1 MPRFARIF
9 LFQSLRARICRR
21 GATLVEL
28 AIVLVVVGIL
38 MGGALIPM
46 RALEERR
53 QLREEM
59 RQMERVRNAIVGYA
73 FRHRTKARTLRI
85 VPVLRRSPV
94 VLGFVSEFRLPAGR
108 PYLPCPDWDGDG
120 FEDRLPAG
128 AEGFMQ
134 GMEVKSDLTVTIR
147 VGVPRDG
154 AVFPIGDDILSWVDP
169 SLEWTGTHPYGACAA
184 SRGAVPWRTLGVPP
198 ADRWGGRHTYFADPL
213 FSSSIFGFDR
223 QTIADIYDRRIP
235 DAPGLRPPERFSSSV
250 TGRTYQYEDTELFC
264 PAVICDG
271 GRAQNCWQNR
281 HRDFSKRC
289 LWNPDRVDGLAL
301 KAGAV
306 ARDDIF
312 SASPGGREFP
322 KGAVTDGL
330 PLVLVSHGPNGHF
343 AVNHWATL
351 HDPIHPVDGVKSP
364 ICNLGP
370 ASEIDVVAQP
380 GHLGRVH
387 EAANGTRIAPG
398 HKKQFVDTPRLPTD
412 RCVRLFGVGPEFSGG
427 RPDIFNLSSFVWEPP
442 GEEFDDLLLW
452 MTREE
457 LSVAV
462 PGDIPPL
469 PRMIIPF
476 FPL

>member
-1 MPRFARIF
+1 M
-9 LFQSLRARICRR
+9 
-21 GATLVEL
+21 EL

-59 RQMERVRNAIVGYA
+59 RQMERVRDAIVGYA

-85 VPVLRRSPV
+85 VPLLRQSPV
-94 VLGFVSEFRLPAGR
+94 ALGFVSEFRLPAGR

-120 FEDRLPAG
+120 FEDRLPEG
-128 AEGFMQ
+128 ADGFMQ
-134 GMEVKSDLTVTIR
+134 GMEVKPDLTVTIY
-147 VGVPRDG
+147 VGNHFSNGRLVSG
-154 AVFPIGDDILSWVDP
+154 GDILGWVDP
-169 SLEWTGTHPYGACAA
+169 LRQGSNRRNTTHPYGECAM

-198 ADRWGGRHTYFADPL
+198 ADRWGGRHTYFADPR
-213 FSSSIFGFDR
+213 FSNSIFGFDR
-223 QTIADIYDRRIP
+223 QTIADIYERRIP
-235 DAPGLRPPERFSSSV
+235 DAPGLRPSVHFPSSV
-250 TGRTYQYEDTELFC
+250 GGGGAFDSTDSEFFC

-271 GRAQNCWQNR
+271 GRAQNCWQ
-281 HRDFSKRC
+281 HVHHTDYSKRC
-289 LWNPDRVDGLAL
+289 QWNPDQVDGLAL

-306 ARDDIF
+306 AWDDILP
-312 SASPGGREFP
+312 ASPGGREFP

-351 HDPIHPVDGVKSP
+351 RDPIHPVAGVKSP
-364 ICNLGP
+364 VCNVD
-370 ASEIDVVAQP
+370 EIIVVPQP
-380 GHLGRVH
+380 GHLGRIH
-387 EAANGTRIAPG
+387 EAINGDRTTPG
-398 HKKQFVDTPRLPTD
+398 HKPHTVGTPRLPTE
-412 RCVRLFGVGPEFSGG
+412 RCDFLSGPIPVGSVWP
-427 RPDIFNLSSFVWEPP
+427 IAFNNSFFVWEPP

>member
-1 MPRFARIF
+1 MRIF
-9 LFQSLRARICRR
+9 IHPQFPRAWLRRR

-28 AIVLVVVGIL
+28 AIVLAVIGIL
-38 MGGALIPM
+38 IGGALVPM

-53 QLREEM
+53 QRQEEM
-59 RQMERVRNAIVGYA
+59 RQMERVRDAIVGYA

-85 VPVLRRSPV
+85 VPVLRPSPV
-94 VLGFVSEFRLPAGR
+94 ALGFVSEFRLPAGR

-120 FEDRLPAG
+120 IEDRLPEG
-128 AEGFMQ
+128 ADGFMQ
-134 GMEVKSDLTVTIR
+134 GMEVKPDLTVTIY
-147 VGVPRDG
+147 VG
-154 AVFPIGDDILSWVDP
+154 APISDDTFVLGGNILSWVDP
-169 SLEWTGTHPYGACAA
+169 SKRWWSATHPYGACAA

-198 ADRWGGRHTYFADPL
+198 TDRWGSRHTYFADPL
-213 FSSSIFGFDR
+213 FSNNIFGFDR

-235 DAPGLRPPERFSSSV
+235 DAPGLRPPQRLFSFV
-250 TGRTYQYEDTELFC
+250 GGGGFFDAADVEDFC

-271 GRAQNCWQNR
+271 GRAENCWQ
-281 HRDFSKRC
+281 HHEQAYSKRC

-306 ARDDIF
+306 AREDIF

-351 HDPIHPVDGVKSP
+351 HDPIHPVAGVKSP
-364 ICNLGP
+364 ICNVDEVNVLP
-370 ASEIDVVAQP
+370 QP
-380 GHLGRVH
+380 GHLGRIH
-387 EAANGTRIAPG
+387 EAVNGGRIAPG
-398 HKKQFVDTPRLPTD
+398 HEPHIAGTPRLPTE
-412 RCVRLFGVGPEFSGG
+412 RCVLLFGPARGPRGPGST
-427 RPDIFNLSSFVWEPP
+427 PFNRSFFVWGPP

-462 PGDIPPL
+462 PGNIPPL

>member
-1 MPRFARIF
+1 MPHFARLF
-9 LFQSLRARICRR
+9 LFQSLRARIRRR

-28 AIVLVVVGIL
+28 AIVLVVGGIL

-59 RQMERVRNAIVGYA
+59 RQMERVRDAIVGYA

-85 VPVLRRSPV
+85 VPVLRQSPLA
-94 VLGFVSEFRLPAGR
+94 LGFVSEFRLPAGR

-120 FEDRLPAG
+120 FEDRLPEG
-128 AEGFMQ
+128 ADGFMQ
-134 GMEVKSDLTVTIR
+134 GMEVKPDLTVTIH
-147 VGVPRDG
+147 VGVPMNG
-154 AVFPIGDDILSWVDP
+154 AQLLIGGNILGWVDP
-169 SLEWTGTHPYGACAA
+169 SLRWNGTHPYGACAV

-198 ADRWGGRHTYFADPL
+198 ADRWGSRHTYFADPL

-223 QTIADIYDRRIP
+223 QTIADAYDRRIP
-235 DAPGLRPPERFSSSV
+235 DAPGLRPPERFPASV
-250 TGRTYQYEDTELFC
+250 TGRWSQYADPEEFC

-281 HRDFSKRC
+281 HRDLSKRC
-289 LWNPDRVDGLAL
+289 LWNPDRVGGLAL

-306 ARDDIF
+306 ARDNIF
-312 SASPGGREFP
+312 PASPGGRGFP

-330 PLVLVSHGPNGHF
+330 PLVLVSHGPNRHF

-351 HDPIHPVDGVKSP
+351 HDPIHPVAGVKSP
-364 ICNLGP
+364 ICNVD
-370 ASEIDVVAQP
+370 EINVVAQP
-380 GHLGRVH
+380 GHLGRIH
-387 EAANGTRIAPG
+387 EAINGTRIAPG
-398 HKKQFVDTPRLPTD
+398 HEPHLVDTPRLPTD
-412 RCVRLFGVGPEFSGG
+412 RCVLVDGVGPTFSGG
-427 RPDIFNLSSFVWEPP
+427 FPDFFNLSFFVWEPP

-462 PGDIPPL
+462 PGNIPPL
-469 PRMIIPF
+469 PRIIIPF

>member
-1 MPRFARIF
+1 M
-9 LFQSLRARICRR
+9 
-21 GATLVEL
+21 L
-28 AIVLVVVGIL
+28 AVVGVL

-53 QLREEM
+53 QLQEEM
-59 RQMERVRNAIVGYA
+59 RRMERVRDAIVGYA

-85 VPVLRRSPV
+85 VPVLRSSPV
-94 VLGFVSEFRLPAGR
+94 AFGFVSEFRLPAGR

-120 FEDRLPAG
+120 FEDRLPEG
-128 AEGFMQ
+128 ADGFMQ
-134 GMEVKSDLTVTIR
+134 GMEVKSNLTVTIY
-147 VGVPRDG
+147 VGNPSNGGRLIFG
-154 AVFPIGDDILSWVDP
+154 ADILGWVDP
-169 SLEWTGTHPYGACAA
+169 LRQGSSRRNTTHPYGECAA

-223 QTIADIYDRRIP
+223 QTIADAYDRRIP
-235 DAPGLRPPERFSSSV
+235 DAPGLRPPERFLSFIGGGGAFDYS
-250 TGRTYQYEDTELFC
+250 DAELFC

-271 GRAQNCWQNR
+271 ARAQNCWQNTSSQ
-281 HRDFSKRC
+281 FTKNC
-289 LWNPDRVDGLAL
+289 LWNPDWVDGLAL

-312 SASPGGREFP
+312 STSPGGREFP

-351 HDPIHPVDGVKSP
+351 HDPIHPVAGVKSP
-364 ICNLGP
+364 ICNVD
-370 ASEIDVVAQP
+370 EVNVVAQP

-387 EAANGTRIAPG
+387 EAANGVRIAPG
-398 HKKQFVDTPRLPTD
+398 HKPHVTDTPRLPTE
-412 RCVRLFGVGPEFSGG
+412 RCVFVGGVGPAFSGG
-427 RPDIFNLSSFVWEPP
+427 NPDFSNPSFFVWEPP

-462 PGDIPPL
+462 PGNIPPL
-469 PRMIIPF
+469 PRIIIPF

>member
-1 MPRFARIF
+1 MPHFARLF
-9 LFQSLRARICRR
+9 LCQCPRARIRGR

-28 AIVLVVVGIL
+28 AIVLAVVGIML
-38 MGGALIPM
+38 GGALLPK

-53 QLREEM
+53 QLGEEM
-59 RQMERVRNAIVGYA
+59 RQMERVRDAIVGYA

-94 VLGFVSEFRLPAGR
+94 ALGFVSEFRLPAGR

-120 FEDRLPAG
+120 FEDRLPEG

-134 GMEVKSDLTVTIR
+134 GMEVQSNLTVTIH
-147 VGVPRDG
+147 VGVPMNG
-154 AVFPIGDDILSWVDP
+154 SGFPIGGNILSWVNP
-169 SLEWTGTHPYGACAA
+169 SLEWTATHPYGECAV

-213 FSSSIFGFDR
+213 FSNSIFGFDR

-235 DAPGLRPPERFSSSV
+235 DAPGLRPPERFVSFV
-250 TGRTYQYEDTELFC
+250 TGTQQYADPERFC
-264 PAVICDG
+264 PAVICDS
-271 GRAQNCWQNR
+271 GRAQNCWQNK
-281 HRDFSKRC
+281 HRDRSKRC

-306 ARDDIF
+306 AREAILP
-312 SASPGGREFP
+312 ASPGGREFP

-351 HDPIHPVDGVKSP
+351 HDPIHPVAGVKSP
-364 ICNLGP
+364 ICNVDEVNV
-370 ASEIDVVAQP
+370 AAQP
-380 GHLGRVH
+380 GHMGRIH
-387 EAANGTRIAPG
+387 EAANGARIAPG
-398 HKKQFVDTPRLPTD
+398 HEPKLVDTPRLPTE
-412 RCVRLFGVGPEFSGG
+412 RCLIVNGVGPAFPGG
-427 RPDIFNLSSFVWEPP
+427 FPDLFNRSFFVWEPP

-462 PGDIPPL
+462 PGNIPPL

>member
-1 MPRFARIF
+1 MPHFARFF
-9 LFQSLRARICRR
+9 LFQFPRVGVCCR

-28 AIVLVVVGIL
+28 AIVLAVVGIL

-59 RQMERVRNAIVGYA
+59 RQMERVRDAIVGYA

-85 VPVLRRSPV
+85 VPVLRQSPLA
-94 VLGFVSEFRLPAGR
+94 LGFVSEFRLPAGR

-120 FEDRLPAG
+120 FEDRLPEG

-134 GMEVKSDLTVTIR
+134 GMEVKTDLTVTIH
-147 VGVPRDG
+147 VGVPMNG
-154 AVFPIGDDILSWVDP
+154 AQLLIGGNILSWVDP
-169 SLEWTGTHPYGACAA
+169 SLEWTGTHPYGACAV

-198 ADRWGGRHTYFADPL
+198 ADRWGSRHTYFADPL
-213 FSSSIFGFDR
+213 FSNSIFGFDR

-235 DAPGLRPPERFSSSV
+235 DAPGLRPPERVSSSV
-250 TGRTYQYEDTELFC
+250 TGRTFQYADSEFFC

-271 GRAQNCWQNR
+271 ARAQNCWENK
-281 HRDFSKRC
+281 HRDRSKRC

-301 KAGAV
+301 RAGAV
-306 ARDDIF
+306 AREAILP
-312 SASPGGREFP
+312 ASPGGRGFP

-351 HDPIHPVDGVKSP
+351 RDPIHPVAGVKSP
-364 ICNLGP
+364 ICNVD
-370 ASEIDVVAQP
+370 EINVIPQP
-380 GHLGRVH
+380 GHLGRIH
-387 EAANGTRIAPG
+387 EAANGDRIAPG
-398 HKKQFVDTPRLPTD
+398 NEPHLVDTPRLPTE
-412 RCVRLFGVGPEFSGG
+412 RCGLLFGPSPG
-427 RPDIFNLSSFVWEPP
+427 RSRFATSFNHSFFVWEPP

-462 PGDIPPL
+462 PGKIPPL
-469 PRMIIPF
+469 SRMIIPF

>member
-1 MPRFARIF
+1 M
-9 LFQSLRARICRR
+9 
-21 GATLVEL
+21 EL

-53 QLREEM
+53 QLGEEM
-59 RQMERVRNAIVGYA
+59 RQMERVRDAIVGYA

-85 VPVLRRSPV
+85 VPVLRQSPLA
-94 VLGFVSEFRLPAGR
+94 LGFVSEFRLPAGR

-120 FEDRLPAG
+120 FEDRLPEG

-134 GMEVKSDLTVTIR
+134 GMEVKIDLTVTIY
-147 VGVPRDG
+147 VGNPSSNGRLLIG
-154 AVFPIGDDILSWVDP
+154 ADILGWVDP
-169 SLEWTGTHPYGACAA
+169 LRQGSNRRNTTHPYGECAA

-198 ADRWGGRHTYFADPL
+198 ADRWGNRHTYFADPR
-213 FSSSIFGFDR
+213 FSNSIFGFDR
-223 QTIADIYDRRIP
+223 QTIADIYERRTP
-235 DAPGLRPPERFSSSV
+235 DAPGLRPFVHFPSYVGGGGAFDYADSEF
-250 TGRTYQYEDTELFC
+250 FC

-271 GRAQNCWQNR
+271 ARAQNCWQHTHN
-281 HRDFSKRC
+281 DFSKRC

-301 KAGAV
+301 RAGAV

-312 SASPGGREFP
+312 PASPGGRAFP

-330 PLVLVSHGPNGHF
+330 PLVLVSHGPNRHF

-370 ASEIDVVAQP
+370 VDERYVFAQP

-387 EAANGTRIAPG
+387 EAANGVRIAPG
-398 HKKQFVDTPRLPTD
+398 HKKNFVNAPRRPTD
-412 RCVRLFGVGPEFSGG
+412 RCAILFGVGPAFSGG
-427 RPDIFNLSSFVWEPP
+427 SPEPFNRSFFVWEPP

-462 PGDIPPL
+462 PGNIPPL